1 VLASRSGKVSYAG
14 QGLEER
20 LAKLQAS
27 TEVHLMQCDTSD
39 ESSVKALLEKVRGL
53 GRPLKGVVH
62 AAGVLSDAKL
72 TDQTA
77 ESLTKS
83 LNAKAQ
89 GAWYL
94 HKHTQADN
102 LSAFAMFSSVA
113 SLFGNVGQTNYSAAN
128 SYLDAL
134 AGWRRTQKLPGLSV
148 QWPAVSGVGMA
159 ADMEGLQSRSITP
172 EQVGEAFRGL
182 LLQSL
187 SEEQS
192 RSSAAQAVLPP
203 AMLNASA
210 VPNWLTPFAA
220 NVVEKVV
227 APATSSTGAARPGAA
242 SGAHDTGVAAEMA
255 GMSDEEQLAHVT
267 KLVSQV
273 VQRVMG
279 EEVSAEANLADE
291 GLTSL
296 DSTELVNMLSE
307 RLGIT
312 IEPTLLL
319 DNQSISAISGAVLG
333 MVGGSAAAPA
343 AAAEQE
349 YESVSAG
356 ATILSNRVVSLASC
370 TVLMPTRKP
379 RVLFLHG
386 FAADAPIL
394 SKLLQL
400 QGWKSRLESAVDMV
414 FVDAPHA
421 TAALPDFE
429 PYRPLNGSNIYDK
442 DTYRWWGSFAV
453 CKQIA
458 THAQNFGKGSTAGSV
473 PPVAEAQWGEL
484 WAQTVQ
490 YLKDVIEK
498 FGPFDGVA
506 GVSEGAIVAQW
517 LTMKQSQPKADGG
530 VMDMMMGGSDA
541 VDLGPFARFRFCLNI
556 VGPPPD
562 LAFQS
567 ATKSL
572 HVIGKTDDIFNHDE
586 IAAQINKQFVGASV
600 QSFDGGHTIPPL
612 TNELAATTLAF
623 IEDAMKD

>member
-1 VLASRSGKVSYAG
+1 
-14 QGLEER
+14 
-20 LAKLQAS
+20 LQAS

-39 ESSVKALLEKVRGL
+39 ESSVVALLEKVRGL
-53 GRPLKGVVH
+53 GHPVKGVVH

-77 ESLTKS
+77 ESLAKS

-94 HKHTQADN
+94 HKHTQSDK

-128 SYLDAL
+128 AYLDAL
-134 AGWRRTQKLPGLSV
+134 ANWRRSQNLPAVSV

-159 ADMEGLQSRSITP
+159 ASMDGLQSISISP
-172 EQVGEAFRGL
+172 EQVGDAFRGL

-187 SEEQS
+187 SEEKS
-192 RSSAAQAVLPP
+192 RSSATQAVLPP
-203 AMLNASA
+203 AMLNASS
-210 VPNWLTPFAA
+210 VPGWLAPFAA
-220 NVVEKVV
+220 NVVEKVA
-227 APATSSTGAARPGAA
+227 APAAASTAA
-242 SGAHDTGVAAEMA
+242 SGGQAARAGTQDAGSPVVAEMA
-255 GMSDEEQLAHVT
+255 GMSEEEKLAHVT
-267 KLVSQV
+267 KLVSAV

-279 EEVSAEANLADE
+279 EEVSADASLADE

-296 DSTELVNMLSE
+296 DSTELVNMLGE
-307 RLGIT
+307 RLGLR

-319 DNQSISAISGAVLG
+319 DSPSIRAISASVLG
-333 MVGGSAAAPA
+333 MLGAEGAGSVAS
-343 AAAEQE
+343 AEQE
-349 YESVSAG
+349 YDSVSA
-356 ATILSNRVVSLASC
+356 AASNEDRVVSLASC
-370 TVLMPTRKP
+370 MVLLPPRKP

-429 PYRPLNGSNIYDK
+429 PYRPLNGSDIYDK
-442 DTYRWWGSFAV
+442 DTYRWWGSFAM

-473 PPVAEAQWGEL
+473 PPVAEAQWGAL
-484 WAQTVQ
+484 WAQTVK
-490 YLKDVIEK
+490 YLTDVIER

-517 LTMKQSQPKADGG
+517 LAMKQSQSKDF
-530 VMDMMMGGSDA
+530 
-541 VDLGPFARFRFCLNI
+541 GPFARFKFCLNI

-562 LAFQS
+562 LSFQC

-586 IAAQINKQFVGASV
+586 IAAQINTQFVGANI

-612 TNELAATTLAF
+612 TSELAATTMEF
-623 IEDAMKD
+623 IENAMKD